1 MFLGYFMNDL
11 TPLCCAEL
19 GLAYPL
25 FPWGDEGRQDIII
38 FSGIADLGCNCSTR
52 MRLLSIFLGE
62 MYTLV
67 AIYYL

>member
-1 MFLGYFMNDL
+1 MLCGTWSCL
-11 TPLCCAEL
+11 SIVPL
-19 GLAYPL
+19 
-25 FPWGDEGRQDIII
+25 GDEGRQDIII